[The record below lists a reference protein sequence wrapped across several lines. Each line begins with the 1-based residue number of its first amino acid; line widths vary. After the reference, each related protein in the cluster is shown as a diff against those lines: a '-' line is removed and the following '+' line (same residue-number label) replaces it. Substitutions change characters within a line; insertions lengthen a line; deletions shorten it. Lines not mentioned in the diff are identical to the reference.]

1 MGFNG
6 YSRSTIAETMP
17 HTTKSK
23 EQLIETALRMHSEG
37 INQGTAGNLSQRIGD
52 HFIITPSGMAY
63 EDMQPSDLVEIE
75 TISGKIISDGRPSS
89 EWRFH
94 RDILASRT
102 DVEVVLHAHPVFA
115 TALACQRRNIPAFHY
130 MVAVAGGKSIECAD
144 YALFGTQALSKHV
157 LKALGPRKACL
168 MANHGI
174 IALGKNLKSALA
186 LAVELETLAAQY
198 IRVLQMGD
206 PILLSS
212 EQMDEALS
220 AFSGYGID

>member
-1 MGFNG
+1 
-6 YSRSTIAETMP
+6 MP
-17 HTTKSK
+17 HTTKLRK
-23 EQLIETALRMHSEG
+23 QLIETALRMRSEG
-37 INQGTAGNLSQRIGD
+37 INQGTAGNLSLRLGD

-63 EDMQPSDLVEIE
+63 EDMRPSSLVKID
-75 TISGKIISDGRPSS
+75 TISGEVLSEGRPST

-94 RDILASRT
+94 RDILANRP
-102 DVEVVLHAHPVFA
+102 DIDVVLHAHPVFS

-144 YALFGTQALSKHV
+144 YALFGSQALSEHV
-157 LKALGPRKACL
+157 LEALGPRNACL

-206 PILLSS
+206 PVLLSDT
-212 EQMDEALS
+212 QMDEALA